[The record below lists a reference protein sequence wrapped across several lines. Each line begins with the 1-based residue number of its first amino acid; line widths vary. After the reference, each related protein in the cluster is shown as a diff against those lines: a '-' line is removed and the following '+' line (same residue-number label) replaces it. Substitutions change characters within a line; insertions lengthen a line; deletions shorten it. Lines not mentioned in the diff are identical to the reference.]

1 MLEEFLQERFGVIH
15 PMLANKIKSI
25 ETTNTLKGLFR
36 QALKVESMQ
45 EFNRILDK
53 VLQPL

>member
-1 MLEEFLQERFGVIH
+1 MLT
-15 PMLANKIKSI
+15 NKIKSI